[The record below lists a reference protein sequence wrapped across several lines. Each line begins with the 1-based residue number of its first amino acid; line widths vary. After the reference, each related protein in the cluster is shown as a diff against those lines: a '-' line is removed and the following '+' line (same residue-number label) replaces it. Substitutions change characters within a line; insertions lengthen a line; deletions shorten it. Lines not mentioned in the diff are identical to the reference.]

1 MAASGLGWKP
11 PVTGSAAWL
20 FTGTGRRTA
29 ADQSTGQGL
38 SRARPTAG
46 SATMGAYHVSAPGIY
61 YRAKEF
67 TMTRSQRNKLV
78 AANADL
84 ILGGDFAIEEYAVH
98 LSSAI
103 FLLLA
108 GEPGDHSPLSAA
120 SPAR

>member
-1 MAASGLGWKP
+1 MTRNCISKD
-11 PVTGSAAWL
+11 VFS
-20 FTGTGRRTA
+20 
-29 ADQSTGQGL
+29 Q
-38 SRARPTAG
+38 
-46 SATMGAYHVSAPGIY
+46 VV
-61 YRAKEF
+61 

-84 ILGGDFAIEEYAVH
+84 ILGGDFAIEECAVH